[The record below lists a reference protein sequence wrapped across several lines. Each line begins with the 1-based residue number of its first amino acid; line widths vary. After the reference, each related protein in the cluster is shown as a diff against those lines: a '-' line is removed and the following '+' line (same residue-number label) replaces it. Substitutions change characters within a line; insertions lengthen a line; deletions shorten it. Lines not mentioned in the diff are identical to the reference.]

1 MFVKYMTERKITINK
16 EITANPNR
24 FVSQVTNPGLQ
35 MDKSLPSKSKF
46 VPRKKPTIESD
57 VVEIKEQ
64 FPSSSAVPIMSFD
77 NYLSMVSP
85 KKIEEPSETPLTQ
98 QEYLS
103 NLLPKVNKKQKRE
116 EEIVKTPTKKRTF
129 VPVYSPSWSK
139 FTPESVKQDF
149 QNKQL
154 EKYKPV
160 ALFQEEEEITE
171 IPDFD
176 DVETGGKKRNKKSN
190 KNKRRI
196 LKKTKKMRKTR
207 KTRKSKKSRKIR
219 K

>member
-24 FVSQVTNPGLQ
+24 FVSQVTNTGLQ
-35 MDKSLPSKSKF
+35 LYKSLPSKSKF

-103 NLLPKVNKKQKRE
+103 DLLPKVNKKQKRE
-116 EEIVKTPTKKRTF
+116 EEIVKTPNKKRTP
-129 VPVYSPSWSK
+129 VPVYSPSWSQ
-139 FTPESVKQDF
+139 FTPESVKQEF
-149 QNKQL
+149 QSKQL
-154 EKYKPV
+154 EKFKPV
-160 ALFQEEEEITE
+160 ALFQEEEITE
-171 IPDFD
+171 LPDFE

-190 KNKRRI
+190 KNKRKI
-196 LKKTKKMRKTR
+196 VKKTKKMRNK
-207 KTRKSKKSRKIR
+207 RKSKKSRKIR